1 MLEWR
6 EGRRRGEEGQGTACQ
21 AWQVKV
27 RSRALLQVPP
37 PGSGE
42 SRAAECLMPVLKEA
56 SEVRMWR
63 LGCRTSKT
71 G

>member
-1 MLEWR
+1 MPGLA
-6 EGRRRGEEGQGTACQ
+6 GKGEEQG
-21 AWQVKV
+21 
-27 RSRALLQVPP
+27 PP
-37 PGSGE
+37 PGAAGGSGE